1 MIAAVDGM
9 PDVTFRTEE
18 SELESLRA
26 DIVDFLRETV
36 ADAGADG
43 IIVCL
48 SGGIDSTL
56 TAHLC
61 VEALGPE
68 RVTAL
73 VLPCHLTDAVDTL
86 DAHSIAQN
94 LGVDPT
100 MVQLQPLLD
109 MFEDSV
115 APAIEEEV
123 DRVALG
129 NAIARLRMSVAYYA
143 ANMTGR
149 LVCGTSNRTELL
161 LGYFTKHGDGAAD
174 LRPLADLYKTE
185 VKALAR
191 HVGVPRTIIQK
202 PPTAGL
208 WDGQTDEEELGA
220 PYGLLDVLLYGL
232 VDENLG
238 VEGTADELGI
248 DPGIVRE
255 YAELYLDTAHKRQRA
270 SKPETD
276 RTDSEGL
283 FCELEGRL

>member
-18 SELESLRA
+18 SELEALRA
-26 DIVDFLRETV
+26 NILEFLRRTV

-43 IIVCL
+43 VVVCL
-48 SGGIDSTL
+48 SGGIDSSL

-61 VEALGPE
+61 VEALGPD

-86 DAHSIAQN
+86 DAHSVARD

-115 APAIEEEV
+115 APAIDEEV

-174 LRPLADLYKTE
+174 LRPLAGLYKTE

-191 HVGVPRTIIQK
+191 HVGVPQKVIQK
-202 PPTAGL
+202 TPTAGL
-208 WDGQTDEEELGA
+208 WDGQTDEDELGA

-232 VDENLG
+232 VDEDLG
-238 VEGTADELGI
+238 VDGTADELGI
-248 DPGIVRE
+248 DPEIVRE
-255 YAELYLDTAHKRQRA
+255 YAELYLDTEHKRRRA
-270 SKPETD
+270 PKPETD
-276 RTDSEGL
+276 RTDAESL

>member
-43 IIVCL
+43 VIVCL

-86 DAHSIAQN
+86 DAHSVARD

-143 ANMTGR
+143 ANITGR

>member
-43 IIVCL
+43 VIVCL

>member
-1 MIAAVDGM
+1 VIAAVDGM

-26 DIVDFLRETV
+26 DVLDFVRETV
-36 ADAGADG
+36 TDAGADG
-43 IIVCL
+43 VVVCL

-86 DAHSIAQN
+86 DAHSVARD

-115 APAIEEEV
+115 APTIDEGV

-143 ANMTGR
+143 ANVTGR

-191 HVGVPRTIIQK
+191 HVGVPQK
-202 PPTAGL
+202 IVQKTPTAGL
-208 WDGQTDEEELGA
+208 WAGQTDEDELGA

-248 DPGIVRE
+248 DPETVRE
-255 YAELYLDTAHKRQRA
+255 YAELYLKTEHKRQPVP
-270 SKPETD
+270 KPETD
-276 RTDSEGL
+276 RTNAEGL

>member
-18 SELESLRA
+18 SELEALRA

-43 IIVCL
+43 VIVCL